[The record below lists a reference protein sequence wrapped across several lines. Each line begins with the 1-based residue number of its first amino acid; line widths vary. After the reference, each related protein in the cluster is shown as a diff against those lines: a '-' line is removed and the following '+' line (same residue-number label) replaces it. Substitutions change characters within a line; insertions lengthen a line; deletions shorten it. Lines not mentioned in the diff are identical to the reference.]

1 MIRNFKDFF
10 NILPIKT
17 KKNFW
22 LIVLYQI
29 FKFILE
35 MISIGVLIPVIYIII
50 NGQKEFLDKIES
62 YLSLPIVSNLSSMSN
77 EKFILLFISVIT
89 LIFFLKFILLSLINY
104 FEQTWVEYGKL
115 NLSRELFKNYVFDF
129 RNFSERKSN
138 EMFRNVSIMP
148 QTLFKFFVQGFYI
161 FLGDIFKFIGFTIVL
176 YSINVKAFLISAT
189 IITILVLIVLIFIKP
204 KVNFLGKELIL
215 NDGFYIKYINEG
227 LSSSKEIF
235 LSKNPIFFIE
245 KFYLYGKR
253 RAHNYISTNLYTF
266 IPKQLIELFGIVL
279 LCLIVYFLKFNSD
292 MNEDTI
298 FILGSFVAIFS
309 RLLPLGNNI
318 YYNIKQMIFGLP
330 SLKVLNY
337 QIGIKRNFESLFDSK
352 KPFKDPLKKIKI
364 ENLNFKYPNSDNFVL
379 KDMNLE
385 LNAGNT
391 YCIYGASGSGKTTF
405 LNVLMNFL
413 TPSSGKILVNNDNNK
428 LNELNIFNKISY
440 LSQKIFLLNDTVTK
454 NIAFSEDEDEIDYTK
469 VQKCLNLAN
478 LTNEIKDMNFLVGED
493 GSFLSG
499 GQKQR
504 IGIARAL
511 YFDKELLIL
520 DEITSSLDSKNEN
533 IIIDNLNKIKK
544 DKIIILCSHSKNV
557 IDQCDYKIELTASV

>member
-1 MIRNFKDFF
+1 MIKNFKDFF
-10 NILPIKT
+10 NILPLKT
-17 KKNFW
+17 KNSFW
-22 LIVLYQI
+22 LIAVFQI

-35 MISIGVLIPVIYIII
+35 MISIGVLIPLIYIII
-50 NGQKEFLDKIES
+50 NGQEDFLNKVQS
-62 YLSLPIVSNLSSMSN
+62 YFNLSKISDLALMSS
-77 EKFILLFISVIT
+77 EKFILLFISIIT
-89 LIFFLKFILLSLINY
+89 LTFFLKFILLSIIHYL
-104 FEQTWVEYGKL
+104 EQKWVEFGKL
-115 NLSRELFKNYVFDF
+115 NLSRELFKNYVFDY
-129 RNFSERKSN
+129 RNFSQRKTH
-138 EMFRNVSIMP
+138 EMFRNVNNMP
-148 QTLFKFFVQGFYI
+148 QTLFKFFAQGFYTL
-161 FLGDIFKFIGFTIVL
+161 LGDIFKFIGFTIVL
-176 YSINVKAFLISAT
+176 YSINVNAFLISVT
-189 IITILVLIVLIFIKP
+189 IITLLVLIVLFFIKP
-204 KVNFLGKELIL
+204 KVDVLGKDLII

-235 LSKNPIFFIE
+235 LSKNPLFFIE

-253 RAHNYISTNLYTF
+253 KANNYISTHLYTF

-279 LCLIVYFLKFNSD
+279 LCLIVYFLKLNSD
-292 MNEDTI
+292 MDGDML
-298 FILGSFVAIFS
+298 FILGSFIAIFS

-318 YYNIKQMIFGLP
+318 YHNIKQMIFGLP

-337 QIGIKRNFESLFDSK
+337 QIDIKKNFENLHESK
-352 KPFKDPLKKIKI
+352 KSFKDPLKKLTI
-364 ENLNFKYPNSDNFVL
+364 ENLNFRYPNSNNFVL
-379 KDMNLE
+379 KNMNLE
-385 LNAGNT
+385 LNIGNT

-413 TPSSGKILVNNDNNK
+413 TPTSGQILVNNENNK

-440 LSQKIFLLNDTVTK
+440 LSQKIFLLNDTVTR

-469 VQKCLNLAN
+469 VKKCLDLAN
-478 LTNEIKDMNFLVGED
+478 LTDEIKDENMQVGED

-511 YFDKELLIL
+511 YFDKEILVL

-544 DKIIILCSHSKNV
+544 NKIIIICSHSKNV
-557 IDQCDYKIELTASV
+557 IDHCDYKIELNS